1 MVFLQKLRLFNYK
14 NYEEISLNL
23 GQRIYCFFGKNGSG
37 KTNLLDAIYYLSF
50 TKSSI
55 SASDGYVVR
64 KGENQ
69 FLVKGDFLVD
79 TAEQE
84 VICSF
89 SGGKKSVQTNGQLYQ
104 KFSDHIGKFPVVLV
118 APQDIELIWDGS
130 ELRRKF
136 FDSLIS
142 QLDKTYLE
150 SLIVYTNQL
159 KQRNS
164 LLRLQSDSNRID
176 RDLLASYDI
185 NLATSGT
192 YIYNK
197 RKSFLT
203 EFLPVFKNH
212 YAFLS
217 DLAQEEVTI
226 DYRSELD
233 IIPFERLLAKNLERD
248 ILLQRTTSGI
258 HRDDFLFTLN
268 QSELKRSGSQGQQ
281 KSFLIGLKL
290 TEFEIIAE
298 NKQLKPILLLDD
310 IFDKLDDFRIRK
322 LMILVAQ
329 GKFGQLFITDA
340 RPGRSTQILM
350 EAGIEAELLLVE
362 NGMVKKENG

>member
-14 NYEEISLNL
+14 NYEELNL
-23 GQRIYCFFGKNGSG
+23 ELGQKIYCFFGKNGSG

-64 KGENQ
+64 KEENQ
-69 FLVKGDFLVD
+69 FLVKGDFKIDSL
-79 TAEQE
+79 QHE
-84 VICSF
+84 VTCSF
-89 SGGKKSVQTNGQLYQ
+89 SGNKKNVQANGQAYQ

-130 ELRRKF
+130 ELRRRF

-142 QLDKTYLE
+142 QLDRLYLE
-150 SLIVYTNQL
+150 HLIAYTHQL

-164 LLRLQSDSNRID
+164 LLRLAEGSTID
-176 RDLLASYDI
+176 RDLLASYDER
-185 NLATSGT
+185 LAISGN
-192 YIYNK
+192 YIYKK
-197 RKSFLT
+197 RKSFVA
-203 EFLPVFKNH
+203 EFLPVFREH
-212 YAFLS
+212 YSFLS
-217 DLAQEEVTI
+217 DSPSEEVAI
-226 DYRSELD
+226 DYKSELD
-233 IIPFERLLAKNLERD
+233 VLGLEKLLAKNIERD

-258 HRDDFLFTLN
+258 HRDDFVFTLN
-268 QSELKRSGSQGQQ
+268 RSELKRTGSQGQQ

-290 TEFEIIAE
+290 TEFEVIAE

-340 RPGRSTQILM
+340 RPGRSREILS
-350 EAGIEAELLLVE
+350 EAGIEAEIFLVD
-362 NGMVKKENG
+362 NGTVTKENG